1 MLLLS
6 IVEQTQTQTF
16 LDVSSSKK
24 HQQHLFE
31 ILTCDF
37 KIENWEENFRNCFH
51 WLIWWTV
58 KMQNIGVI
66 YHKFKYESVVD
77 DKSTLKMAED
87 GFDIFE
93 F

>member
-1 MLLLS
+1 VLLLLS

-37 KIENWEENFRNCFH
+37 KIEN
-51 WLIWWTV
+51 
-58 KMQNIGVI
+58 
-66 YHKFKYESVVD
+66 
-77 DKSTLKMAED
+77 
-87 GFDIFE
+87 
-93 F
+93 

>member
-1 MLLLS
+1 
-6 IVEQTQTQTF
+6 
-16 LDVSSSKK
+16 
-24 HQQHLFE
+24 
-31 ILTCDF
+31 
-37 KIENWEENFRNCFH
+37 
-51 WLIWWTV
+51 
-58 KMQNIGVI
+58 MQNIGVI